1 MLGKQESMDV
11 QQNQQKGEENTSSN
25 NILSGTGGLTL
36 ADHEAVAEINKAN
49 EVHLFLKLNNLT
61 TNQPGP
67 THFFPQISPNEP
79 YSQKVTRI
87 KRVTVKIAK
96 KPKNI

>member
-67 THFFPQISPNEP
+67 THFFPTNLEEGLLPPTSHIHR
-79 YSQKVTRI
+79 K
-87 KRVTVKIAK
+87 
-96 KPKNI
+96 